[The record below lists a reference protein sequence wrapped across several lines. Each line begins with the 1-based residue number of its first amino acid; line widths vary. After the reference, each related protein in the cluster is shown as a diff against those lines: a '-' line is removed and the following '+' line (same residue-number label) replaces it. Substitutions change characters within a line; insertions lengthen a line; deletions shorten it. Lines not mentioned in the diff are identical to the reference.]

1 MQWNMTLGLP
11 QRSQEELDYPSSD
24 GQPMAETS
32 LHAEVMAESC
42 LLLQRHFVAR
52 ADVNVGMNLL
62 FYYEKGNSGARFS
75 PDVYVSIGAPKGPRR
90 VYKMW
95 EEPVPPT
102 FVLEVS
108 SRGTWLEDMGNKQAL
123 CAKLGVSEYFLFDP
137 DADYLNPP
145 LQGFRLQGKHYTAIP
160 ESADGLVRS
169 DALGLDLRAELP
181 MLRFSNPSTGEPLPF
196 VLELDD
202 ALETERRL
210 LETERRLLET
220 ERRLRA
226 ETEARL
232 ATAEAELARLRAKT
246 D

>member
-24 GQPMAETS
+24 GQPMAETN
-32 LHAEVMAESC
+32 LHAEVMVDSFFVLER
-42 LLLQRHFVAR
+42 QYVAR

-62 FYYEKGNSGARFS
+62 FYYEKGNSAARFS

-90 VYKMW
+90 VYKIW

-137 DADYLNPP
+137 EAEYLNPP
-145 LQGFRLQGKHYTAIP
+145 LQGFRLHGKRYAVIP
-160 ESADGLVRS
+160 PSPDGVVRS
-169 DALGLDLRAELP
+169 ETLGLDLRAELP
-181 MLRFSNPSTGEPLPF
+181 RLRFSKPSTGQALPF
-196 VLELDD
+196 HDEIHD
-202 ALETERRL
+202 ALEN
-210 LETERRLLET
+210 ERRLLET

-232 ATAEAELARLRAKT
+232 AAVEAELARIRAKS